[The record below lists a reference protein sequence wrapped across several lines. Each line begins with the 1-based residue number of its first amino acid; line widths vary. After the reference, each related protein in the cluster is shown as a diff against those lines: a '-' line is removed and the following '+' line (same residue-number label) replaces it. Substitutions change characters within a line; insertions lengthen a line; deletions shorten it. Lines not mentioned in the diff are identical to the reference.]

1 MNTKQVIEALLFAS
15 ENPLKLSDLV
25 QLSGLDL
32 KIARKELKSLIK
44 DYEQRESAIEITK
57 VKNSYVMQLKSDY
70 LEFGYKVGKPEL
82 DEDVLK
88 TLAVISYYQ
97 PIKQSKLREMIGE
110 KVYEHIDM
118 LKSKNLIYLKRSG
131 KTFDINTTKY
141 FGSYFGIDAKSKDE
155 IKEYLSKKLNLVI
168 K

>member
-1 MNTKQVIEALLFAS
+1 MKSKQVIEALLFAS

-25 QLSGLDL
+25 QLSGLDI
-32 KIARKELKSLIK
+32 KIARKELKNLRK
-44 DYEQRESAIEITK
+44 EYEKKESAIEILK

-70 LEFGYKVGKPEL
+70 LEFGYKVGRPEL
-82 DEDVLK
+82 KEDILK

-97 PIKQSKLREMIGE
+97 PIKQSKLREMIGD
-110 KVYEHIDM
+110 KIYEHIEI

-131 KTFDINTTKY
+131 KTFDVNTTRY

-155 IKEYLSKKLNLVI
+155 IKEYLSKKLNIVI

>member
-1 MNTKQVIEALLFAS
+1 MNPKQVIEALLFAS

-25 QLSGLDL
+25 MLSGFEV
-32 KIARKELKSLIK
+32 KVARKELRALIK
-44 DYEQRESAIEITK
+44 EYEKRESAIEIIK
-57 VKNSYVMQLKSDY
+57 VKNSYVMQLKPDY
-70 LEFGYKVGKPEL
+70 LDFGYKVGKPEL

-110 KVYEHIDM
+110 KVYEHIET

-131 KTFDINTTKY
+131 RTYDVNTTKY

-155 IKEYLSKKLNLVI
+155 IKEYLSKKLNMVV